1 MANSSQSEPDC
12 WTTVG
17 WAACSRAC
25 FEKAKQAVMYNGPRR
40 LGLTHFSSSPM
51 GAVWEFRKT
60 AVRSLGGTLSSSVL
74 PRKKAL
80 RSSSTAEKMEVA
92 LNDPNFVI
100 FQLVTKDNIPALL
113 GRKVLS
119 YQPDGSYVF
128 AAGQCPF
135 LPDAAFTDYFK
146 LKVRHCTIQPSICGE
161 WAAKQEVKVQGP
173 RSKLFKYYIA
183 IDDLLNENSLEEADV
198 APLLWLLGQNAT
210 STDHPFS
217 PEGEIVYPL
226 CSSSQ
231 QAMALGFFAYKRTNL
246 KLVEIAYPGLIG
258 SKAPIAHP
266 MGASWLLGLDML
278 SELREAKKVE
288 LRFAPYEV
296 CKNDVTKGFLT
307 SADLYQDCQR
317 VSLRKRKLALVAEVA
332 EMKSQLQ
339 EKESELDQIQAS
351 LKDSSVRKELPKAFP
366 PAKQMHK
373 CAPLSI
379 AADVKMADSV
389 GFKELACIY
398 EATGNA
404 LWLQTGAFAASPR
417 DNINWAS
424 LEAFTEKF
432 FSKRVA
438 FKSTVTRSLSASKKQ
453 KGEKKRLIWP
463 SVMIS
468 IVDNMKAALVES
480 PDAGIPLIPTGQ
492 FVLWSWFLALH
503 NAIKAADKEHLDLLW
518 EAGLTVTLQVRFCAG
533 DKEKCLARNLQSEAI
548 KALGHAS
555 LSDSFVTFAVAVK
568 TMGIDKVQAGVDL
581 CLAYNGTVYNAAI
594 HKASLLLASVLEDS
608 SRAVESALFALEL
621 QYGRD
626 ILSSE
631 YSKLSKLI
639 AHSKSMAC
647 SWSRV
652 HGPTSPYEFVAWLL
666 RMLVLAFQTKL
677 RPPAKATEQWL
688 DKDRKTGLPGFW
700 QAAAVVLQVFEYA
713 DKLLARLPEAD
724 ADKAAKVLDE
734 LLDPCSCWDKFL
746 RPGDKSSLPD
756 CFHEDDVEDEEGVVI
771 VPAGP
776 MASVKE
782 SFNKATGML
791 FDLLLE
797 LVSGKRLADCQHIAA
812 QPAGLVKA
820 LAEVQGEHAD
830 DAVELLK
837 QLHLITTLFEGHA
850 TKSVSASTDAFL
862 ASFRGCGKVFAH
874 GGVLNTSHRLFVASA
889 DLLVEQGEEPWAMAS
904 VPPQALW
911 KEMVGFMAATAS
923 GPADFIMAFDGRMRE
938 VRRWS
943 VP

>member
-1 MANSSQSEPDC
+1 
-12 WTTVG
+12 
-17 WAACSRAC
+17 
-25 FEKAKQAVMYNGPRR
+25 
-40 LGLTHFSSSPM
+40 
-51 GAVWEFRKT
+51 
-60 AVRSLGGTLSSSVL
+60 
-74 PRKKAL
+74 
-80 RSSSTAEKMEVA
+80 
-92 LNDPNFVI
+92 
-100 FQLVTKDNIPALL
+100 
-113 GRKVLS
+113 
-119 YQPDGSYVF
+119 
-128 AAGQCPF
+128 
-135 LPDAAFTDYFK
+135 
-146 LKVRHCTIQPSICGE
+146 
-161 WAAKQEVKVQGP
+161 
-173 RSKLFKYYIA
+173 
-183 IDDLLNENSLEEADV
+183 
-198 APLLWLLGQNAT
+198 
-210 STDHPFS
+210 
-217 PEGEIVYPL
+217 
-226 CSSSQ
+226 
-231 QAMALGFFAYKRTNL
+231 
-246 KLVEIAYPGLIG
+246 
-258 SKAPIAHP
+258 
-266 MGASWLLGLDML
+266 
-278 SELREAKKVE
+278 
-288 LRFAPYEV
+288 
-296 CKNDVTKGFLT
+296 
-307 SADLYQDCQR
+307 
-317 VSLRKRKLALVAEVA
+317 
-332 EMKSQLQ
+332 
-339 EKESELDQIQAS
+339 
-351 LKDSSVRKELPKAFP
+351 
-366 PAKQMHK
+366 MHK

-389 GFKELACIY
+389 GFKAGVWSAEDCQTSLGISGIY

-468 IVDNMKAALVES
+468 IVDNMKTALVES
-480 PDAGIPLIPTGQ
+480 PDAGIPLSPTGQ

-581 CLAYNGTVYNAAI
+581 GLAYNGTVYNAAI

-652 HGPTSPYEFVAWLL
+652 HGPTSPYEFVAWLV

-797 LVSGKRLADCQHIAA
+797 LVSGKHLADCQHIAA

-850 TKSVSASTDAFL
+850 TKSVSASTAVPAPTLLSQLTATGGSTAEADLERERAWKTVQSERRKLASFSVPRAMTKDAFL

-938 VRRWS
+938 VRRVPLSARKVETAATRCPVQRNRIKATRKEAFNATGEESTYQGTYTGVEYRSINEMPLIAKDDKLKILDPKRVLSPPTLPDEWDEKNGQDVPLYWQESKPIALWIALLDDWKVQAIMDLSPGSGALCEAALTRGHSKEHLQWLQAIADRAACGLMAVEGSSLFSEETAQS
-943 VP
+943 VKKCFPDILASLAKGKDDEDSDPLEPGSPIE